1 MKIYEK
7 SSKNHQNIENIPKF
21 HKNSQFLVKNIKHL

>member
-7 SSKNHQNIENIPKF
+7 SSKNHQNSENILKF
-21 HKNSQFLVKNIKHL
+21 HKNYQFSVKNRKHP